1 MINDALIFQKNA
13 RDTMLLC
20 QSYPVYSWQVF
31 ILTIS
36 NTHMFTSLFFQS
48 IHFFRSVV
56 FLLILFYLFICIFCL
71 ICVNIFS
78 YKYVNLLLFLKLISI
93 VSLSSNHLS
102 LYMQVPFNL
111 YLMSFNLCTYEHVQQ
126 FFYCIFSTFSYKMFL
141 LQVAV
146 FLICM
151 LLVAFVKMTTEK
163 LPNIITFPQ
172 ELDHH
177 LSNYLIRWYL
187 KKPLPNHLGNH

>member
-1 MINDALIFQKNA
+1 MSVLSSIFLVGFYFNNLKY
-13 RDTMLLC
+13 
-20 QSYPVYSWQVF
+20 SYVYLS
-31 ILTIS
+31 
-36 NTHMFTSLFFQS
+36 
-48 IHFFRSVV
+48 
-56 FLLILFYLFICIFCL
+56 FLLVYPYLSVCRVSTHPFL
-71 ICVNIFS
+71 LVHLYLLSICVNIFS
-78 YKYVNLLLFLKLISI
+78 YKYVNLPPFFFKLISI